1 MRIGLFLKREVID
14 DDFEA
19 KTISL
24 IKSKGHVYDNE
35 NPEFVFSVG
44 GDGTFLKA
52 VHKYLDKL
60 DSITFVCFNKGNLG
74 YFSDFVVE
82 DMEHVLE
89 EINGKEFESRKYR
102 LLKAMIDKEVVY
114 AVNEIRIEN
123 PFHTLISEVYVNGS
137 YLETFRGNGLV
148 VSTSIG
154 STAYNKSLGGAV
166 VEPSLEVMQ
175 VNEIAPINNR
185 LFSSLGSSLVLSDKN
200 VVTFKGDYSKVLV
213 GYDYLIKSELH
224 TNEIKI
230 ELSDKRVSV
239 LSKKSKT
246 YINKLSDSFV
256 MRK

>member
-1 MRIGLFLKREVID
+1 MQDIVPIKIYEYLAMEKVTYLITNPMFKNKVINKKDVVILDNSDILNNLLKIG
-14 DDFEA
+14 
-19 KTISL
+19 
-24 IKSKGHVYDNE
+24 YE
-35 NPEFVFSVG
+35 NV
-44 GDGTFLKA
+44 
-52 VHKYLDKL
+52 
-60 DSITFVCFNKGNLG
+60 G

-166 VEPSLEVMQ
+166 VEPYLEVMQ

-239 LSKKSKT
+239 LSKKAKT